1 VPFLTRRRLTIA
13 SVALALTAAA
23 GVTCYLLWP
32 AEQSASPP
40 AALVLVEPR
49 PPALLPG
56 GTPVTAEDAEV
67 YRKTQ
72 AALVKSEF
80 VVRAALR
87 DPNVSERVRGKD
99 VAWLSERV
107 TAEYGDGGQVLRIGV
122 TGVPPADAAVL
133 ANAVADAYLGEARL
147 MEVYAANRRTE
158 QLTAALIKLQK
169 ALDVQRE
176 ALGLKAAVREVP
188 ADRADQRALLAALYH
203 ERAGLRVELAKARAE
218 GKPADRLQ
226 PLQDDLTAAEGR
238 IAACERPGPDAERAE
253 VARLAAAVEAVS
265 AELSRTEMGLHA
277 PPRVRLLGRA
287 AEPPTAVA
295 ELGPN

>member
-1 VPFLTRRRLTIA
+1 MPALTRRRLTIA
-13 SVALALTAAA
+13 SIGLGLIAVA

-32 AEQSASPP
+32 AEKPSSSSA
-40 AALVLVEPR
+40 AMVLVEPR
-49 PPALLPG
+49 SQALLPG
-56 GTPVTAEDAEV
+56 GTPVTVEEAEAFK
-67 YRKTQ
+67 KTQ

-99 VAWLSERV
+99 VVWLTERV
-107 TAEYGDGGQVLRIGV
+107 TAEYGDGSQVLRIGV
-122 TGVPPADAAVL
+122 TGVPPADAAAL

-147 MEVYAANRRTE
+147 MEVTAANRRTE

-176 ALGLKAAVREVP
+176 ALGQKAAVRGVP

-203 ERAGLRVELAKARAE
+203 ERTGLRVELARARTE
-218 GKPADRLQ
+218 GKPADKLQ
-226 PLQDDLTAAEGR
+226 PLRDDLTAVEGR
-238 IAACERPGPDAERAE
+238 IAACEGPGPDAERAE
-253 VARLAAAVEAVS
+253 VARLEAAVEAVS

-287 AEPPTAVA
+287 TEPQAEVA
-295 ELGPN
+295 KLGPH